1 MYNIVSR
8 IPTETFASS
17 MWNILFIIIHETSVI
32 NYRNMKRERL
42 KMYNIVEFQL
52 KHSLLACE
60 TFYLLYMK
68 HQVINY
74 LNIKRKRK
82 KRKDCVQYLK
92 MNF

>member
-1 MYNIVSR
+1 
-8 IPTETFASS
+8 
-17 MWNILFIIIHETSVI
+17 
-32 NYRNMKRERL
+32 MKRERL

-52 KHSLLACE
+52 KHSLLVCE

-82 KRKDCVQYLK
+82 KKKRLRAIFENELLK
-92 MNF
+92 HHINLLKHLNYTTATLERIH